1 MHTESIVSTQ
11 KVLPNYLESVE
22 NQWQNIYQWITKNQ
36 MVIRGKS
43 VMKRMAYQ
51 DVRIE
56 FEKSV
61 NGPYNTVAEV
71 GEGESK
77 WHVFHTPCFD
87 D

>member
-1 MHTESIVSTQ
+1 
-11 KVLPNYLESVE
+11 
-22 NQWQNIYQWITKNQ
+22 

-87 D
+87 DQSLRKKNTHTHTCIHVMEINIRRFRRKEKPI